1 MYILSY
7 INYAAIKLIQKE
19 RKRES
24 VFLSDKV
31 LRKKETPSEEI
42 KAHKFL
48 PYNCCL
54 SEPKYDEWFIGK
66 SEQNW

>member
-1 MYILSY
+1 MHILSY

-19 RKRES
+19 RKREL

-42 KAHKFL
+42 KTHKFL
-48 PYNCCL
+48 PYL
-54 SEPKYDEWFIGK
+54 SF
-66 SEQNW
+66 